1 MAFFKDKVCSCLI
14 KFFSYSTRNKV
25 ARPEAQ
31 HPDFLCKDSQPPM
44 CFVRIK
50 ELRMEALFSSIMDEH
65 INCVIFT

>member
-14 KFFSYSTRNKV
+14 KFSYSTRSKV
-25 ARPEAQ
+25 AGPEAQ
-31 HPDFLCKDSQPPM
+31 HPDFLYKDSQPPM